1 MQCFALRSGL
11 TNLKTHQIPLWTW
24 GFQVIRR
31 LHFLDPGVSMSLV
44 KIRLSGTLLGVVAI
58 GAISIALWRS
68 TLYGAESPVVIAP
81 PAVDSPKAAGTPQ
94 TAVLAGGCFWG
105 VQGVFE
111 HVRGVKQVI
120 SGYAGGDR
128 SSAQYET
135 VSSGTT
141 GHAESVKITFDPAAI
156 SYGQILQIAFS
167 VVHDPTQLNRQ
178 RPDVGTQYRSA
189 IFYADETQKRIAG
202 DYISQLDQAHAFA
215 RPIATRVDPLTGFYA
230 AEDYH
235 QDYLIHNPTQPYIAI
250 YDIPKIENFRRTFPE
265 LYSGSP
271 VLAHN

>member
-1 MQCFALRSGL
+1 MTFRKLASRMRLALAVGAAFSGVML
-11 TNLKTHQIPLWTW
+11 WHSPL
-24 GFQVIRR
+24 F
-31 LHFLDPGVSMSLV
+31 
-44 KIRLSGTLLGVVAI
+44 
-58 GAISIALWRS
+58 
-68 TLYGAESPVVIAP
+68 GAEAPVIIAP
-81 PAVDSPKAAGTPQ
+81 PAVDNPKAAGPTQ

-111 HVRGVKQVI
+111 HVRGVKKVVA
-120 SGYAGGDR
+120 GYAGGDR
-128 SSAQYET
+128 STAQYET
-135 VSSGTT
+135 VSSGGT

-178 RPDVGTQYRSA
+178 GPDVGTQYRSA
-189 IFYADETQKRIAG
+189 IFYADDNQKRIAQA
-202 DYISQLDQAHAFA
+202 YISQLDQAHAFA
-215 RPIATRVDPLTGFYA
+215 RPIATRVDPLTGFFA

-250 YDIPKIENFRRTFPE
+250 YDMPKIENFRRTFPE